1 MRLFEGSVMEQSIL
15 FLGAALVSLLLTFPL
30 HKLARSTGL
39 VDRPNYRK
47 SHERDTP
54 LIGGIIIFL
63 TVLTFA
69 ISKQPTYLIPYFL
82 ALALGVADDRFQ
94 LRPFLRVLGQVVI
107 AGIIASEIQISSL
120 GNLFGSEIILSGYT
134 SYIFTTFA
142 IVGLMNAFNL
152 IDGLDGLCVTIFLV
166 GYVGFWAS
174 MNFFP
179 TGFFIMAGA
188 CIGFL
193 LQNFRFYLNKTARIF
208 LGDGGAYLLG
218 AIFAVSLIGYSQG
231 YLNESYIYQNS
242 PVLVLFTIMVPL
254 NETLGVLIK
263 RTLFDKKSFA
273 VAGKD
278 HMHYYI
284 AEALGSST
292 KAVFLIAAIAGFWIG
307 LGLGLHF
314 LGASNTILLIVYFCS
329 LILHT
334 SAFIL
339 ASKYKERKIPL
350 TSP

>member
-1 MRLFEGSVMEQSIL
+1 MENSIL
-15 FLGAALVSLLLTFPL
+15 LIGSALVSLLLSFPL
-30 HKLARSTGL
+30 QKFARSTGL
-39 VDRPNYRK
+39 VDRPNDRK
-47 SHERDTP
+47 SHEGDTP

-63 TVLTFA
+63 TILAFA
-69 ISKQPTYLIPYFL
+69 ILQEPTYLLPYFL
-82 ALALGVADDRFQ
+82 ALALGLADDRFQ
-94 LRPFLRVLGQVVI
+94 VNPSLRMLAQVLI
-107 AGIIASEIQISSL
+107 AGLIASQIQISSL
-120 GNLFGSEIILSGYT
+120 GNLFGSEITISVYA

-193 LQNFRFYLNKTARIF
+193 LQNFRFYLKKRARIF

-218 AIFAVSLIGYSQG
+218 AIFAASLIGYSQG
-231 YLNESYIYQNS
+231 YYNEGNIYHNS

-263 RTLFDKKSFA
+263 RTFFDKKKFFGGWQGS
-273 VAGKD
+273 
-278 HMHYYI
+278 Y
-284 AEALGSST
+284 AL
-292 KAVFLIAAIAGFWIG
+292 
-307 LGLGLHF
+307 LH
-314 LGASNTILLIVYFCS
+314 S
-329 LILHT
+329 
-334 SAFIL
+334 
-339 ASKYKERKIPL
+339 
-350 TSP
+350 

>member
-1 MRLFEGSVMEQSIL
+1 MANSIL
-15 FLGAALVSLLLTFPL
+15 LIGAALVSLLLSFPL
-30 HKLARSTGL
+30 QKFARSTGL
-39 VDRPNYRK
+39 VDRPTDRK
-47 SHERDTP
+47 SHEGDTP

-63 TVLTFA
+63 TILAFA
-69 ISKQPTYLIPYFL
+69 IHQQPTYLLPYFL
-82 ALALGVADDRFQ
+82 ALALGLADDRFQ

-107 AGIIASEIQISSL
+107 AGIIASQIQISSL

-193 LQNFRFYLNKTARIF
+193 LQNFRFYLKKRARIF

-218 AIFAVSLIGYSQG
+218 AIFAASLIGYSQG
-231 YLNESYIYQNS
+231 YFNEGNIYHNS

-254 NETLGVLIK
+254 CETLGVLIK
-263 RTLFDKKSFA
+263 RTFFDKKSFS

-284 AEALGSST
+284 AETLGSKN
-292 KAVFLIAAIAGFWIG
+292 KAVFLINMIAFFWIVFSVT
-307 LGLGLHF
+307 LHS
-314 LGASNTILLIVYFCS
+314 LGASNTVLLLIYLVMLFMHTNT
-329 LILHT
+329 LIL
-334 SAFIL
+334 F
-339 ASKYKERKIPL
+339 SKYKKKKKL
-350 TSP
+350 ASP

>member
-1 MRLFEGSVMEQSIL
+1 MANSIL
-15 FLGAALVSLLLTFPL
+15 LLESALVSLLLSFPL
-30 HKLARSTGL
+30 HKLARSAGL
-39 VDRPNYRK
+39 VDRPDARK

-63 TVLTFA
+63 TILTFA
-69 ISKQPTYLIPYFL
+69 ISKQPTYLLPYFL
-82 ALALGVADDRFQ
+82 ALVLGLADDRFQ

-134 SYIFTTFA
+134 SYIFTIFA

-193 LQNFRFYLNKTARIF
+193 LQNFRFYLKKRARIF

-231 YLNESYIYQNS
+231 YFNEGNIYHNS

-263 RTLFDKKSFA
+263 RTFFDKKSFS

-284 AEALGSST
+284 AETLGSKN
-292 KAVFLIAAIAGFWIG
+292 KAVFLLNMVAVFWI
-307 LGLGLHF
+307 LFSVTLHS
-314 LGASNTILLIVYFCS
+314 LGASNTVLFLIYLLILVMHTNT
-329 LILHT
+329 LIL
-334 SAFIL
+334 F
-339 ASKYKERKIPL
+339 SKYKKKKKL
-350 TSP
+350 ASP